1 MISASLEKSD
11 VCMRMC
17 NDEFIVA
24 YQVMGEAEDHADA
37 IVKSVESRTREFNRK
52 NGDNFV
58 MEICYAVDRQMVANA
73 EALDYYVNALISN
86 KNNAKIK
93 AYIESTR
100 NAELAQEDIEKDELA
115 TEILDRKLLTY
126 HFQPSWK

>member
-24 YQVMGEAEDHADA
+24 YQVMGDAEDHADA
-37 IVKSVESRTREFNRK
+37 IVKSVESRTREFNRT

-73 EALDYYVNALISN
+73 EALDNYVTALISN
-86 KNNAKIK
+86 KNNA
-93 AYIESTR
+93 
-100 NAELAQEDIEKDELA
+100 
-115 TEILDRKLLTY
+115 
-126 HFQPSWK
+126 